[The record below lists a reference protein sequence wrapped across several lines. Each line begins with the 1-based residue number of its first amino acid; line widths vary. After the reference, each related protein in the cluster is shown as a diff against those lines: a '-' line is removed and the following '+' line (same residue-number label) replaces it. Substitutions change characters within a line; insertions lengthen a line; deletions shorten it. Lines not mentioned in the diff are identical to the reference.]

1 MAVLLE
7 INYSF
12 RTYRYHMSKSLKT
25 LSVPIPDRRG
35 GGGGGLGQ
43 GAKALRAGFY
53 AQVSTHDPK
62 TLPMKLFAMRDYA
75 KSGVGPS
82 PSRFKA

>member
-1 MAVLLE
+1 
-7 INYSF
+7 
-12 RTYRYHMSKSLKT
+12 MSKSLKT

-35 GGGGGLGQ
+35 VFGQ

-82 PSRFKA
+82 PSMFKA